1 MKNNDFQELVD
12 QNLSGLVW
20 DERKRQSV
28 LFAVSEEE
36 KPVKKISTTFI
47 LIAAIV
53 CLSVTALAAGL
64 VLSRNVDDMSV
75 ARRELEKAYGVT
87 STMLGSD
94 FGETVEHKDNETI
107 ITFWGNEGLR
117 YVLGEYT
124 VTVQNGKVALWLS
137 EDHRNKEEV
146 ELNDSPVEV
155 LIFKE
160 AIALGWD
167 CPRASILFLQR
178 EWNNERYEFN
188 IQTLGRIMRMPEQT
202 HYDDKPELNYGYVY
216 TASDNFTI
224 VEDLAKDYVS
234 QQRLTIDHDIYN
246 SRPQLFSEHIRRKR
260 ELTRLSGDFKTV
272 FNQAAKEYD
281 LKNKINSD
289 VTQISKIIKLGATVT
304 ELDKGGEQEVQFK
317 DKKHDVSIE
326 HDGLKLYGEFYDF
339 GKKKTALFLCGRCEC
354 LMYAYYYAKPYIE
367 SGLNV
372 LFIDQRAHGYSE
384 GQLSTVGIKESE
396 DVVAWMKFIKDEYKQ
411 ESFILHCVCVGGSS
425 GLLATVSPNNPGLV
439 EKIVVDGVFIN
450 FKESYRRHY
459 LDLGHKIFPVFHLI
473 WFWFRVYTGVS
484 VNKASPFEC
493 VKKLDC
499 PILFIHTKKD
509 KYSLPENA
517 QKVFDN
523 TKTDKKYLVWFDVG
537 SHSHIRNHATE
548 RYDETIKDFLTNK

>member
-1 MKNNDFQELVD
+1 MILAN
-12 QNLSGLVW
+12 LVW
-20 DERKRQSV
+20 YHWLIIGVGIFLVSSL
-28 LFAVSEEE
+28 LFSIWLVFA
-36 KPVKKISTTFI
+36 
-47 LIAAIV
+47 IARRV
-53 CLSVTALAAGL
+53 YLHT
-64 VLSRNVDDMSV
+64 LSRKMSGGWG
-75 ARRELEKAYGVT
+75 RECSA
-87 STMLGSD
+87 
-94 FGETVEHKDNETI
+94 
-107 ITFWGNEGLR
+107 
-117 YVLGEYT
+117 
-124 VTVQNGKVALWLS
+124 
-137 EDHRNKEEV
+137 
-146 ELNDSPVEV
+146 P
-155 LIFKE
+155 
-160 AIALGWD
+160 
-167 CPRASILFLQR
+167 
-178 EWNNERYEFN
+178 NN
-188 IQTLGRIMRMPEQT
+188 PEQVKMW
-202 HYDDKPELNYGYVY
+202 DDGIAYME
-216 TASDNFTI
+216 
-224 VEDLAKDYVS
+224 
-234 QQRLTIDHDIYN
+234 
-246 SRPQLFSEHIRRKR
+246 
-260 ELTRLSGDFKTV
+260 
-272 FNQAAKEYD
+272 
-281 LKNKINSD
+281 
-289 VTQISKIIKLGATVT
+289 
-304 ELDKGGEQEVQFK
+304 QFK

-411 ESFILHCVCVGGSS
+411 ESFVLHCVCVGGSS

-473 WFWFRVYTGVS
+473 WFWFRMYTGVS